1 LKLKMLLKCVIL
13 QPAAVLG
20 FVGLAAFVH
29 YNDERRAV
37 PKGTFYALLLSNDCL
52 QWV

>member
-1 LKLKMLLKCVIL
+1 MLLKCVIL